1 MRPAHQDVHLL
12 ELWWQ
17 LLWELL
23 DGLQVPHVQRVGVDR
38 HLRHLKSIAILFS
51 ELCSDAQLAGCLAAG
66 VLLMSATGR
75 AGRCPGTC
83 R

>member
-1 MRPAHQDVHLL
+1 MRPAHHDVHLL

-38 HLRHLKSIAILFS
+38 HLRHLKSIVILFLS
-51 ELCSDAQLAGCLAAG
+51 CARGPSWQAAWLLAFC
-66 VLLMSATGR
+66 
-75 AGRCPGTC
+75 
-83 R
+83 